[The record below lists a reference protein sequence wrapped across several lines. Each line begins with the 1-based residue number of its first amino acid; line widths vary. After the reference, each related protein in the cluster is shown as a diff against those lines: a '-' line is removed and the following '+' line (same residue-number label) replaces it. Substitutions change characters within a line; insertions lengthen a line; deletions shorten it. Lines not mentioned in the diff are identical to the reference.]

1 MIMCSWRSSGASL
14 PGNRNFVSCRK
25 MFRFGAMGCLV
36 LSSVVLAGCDGR
48 RAVAAKT
55 TTFVR
60 TEIARF
66 QEYRRSVTLTGDV
79 EARVQTVLSF
89 RVSGRVTERLVDV
102 GSHVNAGDLL
112 ARIDPAEQ
120 QADLD
125 AATAS
130 VSAAESQVR
139 VAQAAFDRQKALLAN
154 GFTTRANYDQAQE
167 TLRVAEG
174 SLANAK
180 AQLGTAKEAL
190 SYTDLRAS
198 ASGVITARNVEVG
211 QVADAA
217 QSAFTLAQDGDRDAV
232 FDVYESLLFKPP
244 ASDKLSIALLSDPT
258 IKAEGRIRE
267 VAPTVDPKT
276 ATVRVKVA
284 IENPPAAMTL
294 GRIVSGT
301 GQLKAE
307 RRIIVPWSALAA
319 TKTSPAVWIVDPA
332 TMTVS
337 LKPIVIEA
345 YETGLIVIK
354 SGLEP
359 GERVVTEGGKFLSP
373 GQTVQFDEERA
384 S

>member
-1 MIMCSWRSSGASL
+1 
-14 PGNRNFVSCRK
+14 
-25 MFRFGAMGCLV
+25 MFRLGAIGCLV
-36 LSSVVLAGCDGR
+36 VSSVALGGCDGR
-48 RAVAAKT
+48 QAVAPKST
-55 TTFVR
+55 TLVR
-60 TEIARF
+60 TEVARF

-89 RVSGRVTERLVDV
+89 RVSGRVTARFVDV

-112 ARIDPAEQ
+112 ARIDPVEQ

-125 AATAS
+125 AAIAS
-130 VSAAESQVR
+130 VSAAESRAR
-139 VAQAAFDRQKALLAN
+139 VAQAAFNRQKALLAN

-174 SLANAK
+174 ALANSK
-180 AQLGTAKEAL
+180 AQLGTARDAL
-190 SYTDLRAS
+190 GYTDLRAR
-198 ASGVITARNVEVG
+198 ASGVITARNIEVG

-217 QSAFTLAQDGDRDAV
+217 QPAFTLAQDGARDAV
-232 FDVYESLLFKPP
+232 FDVYETLLFQRP
-244 ASDKLSIALLSDPT
+244 ASKNLTIALLSDPAV
-258 IKAEGRIRE
+258 KAVGRIRE

-284 IENPPAAMTL
+284 IENPPPAMTL

-301 GQLKAE
+301 GRLKAE
-307 RRIIVPWSALAA
+307 RRIIVPWGALAA
-319 TKTSPAVWIVDPA
+319 TKTSPAVWVVDPK

-337 LKPIVIEA
+337 LNPIVIEA
-345 YETGLIVIK
+345 YETGSIVIK

-373 GQTVQFDEERA
+373 GQTVQFDAVRA